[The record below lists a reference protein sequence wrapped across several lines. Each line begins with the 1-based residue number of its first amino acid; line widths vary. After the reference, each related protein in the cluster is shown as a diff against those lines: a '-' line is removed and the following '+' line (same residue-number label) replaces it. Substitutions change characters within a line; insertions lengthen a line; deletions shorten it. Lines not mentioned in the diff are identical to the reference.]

1 MFRMK
6 IFVTKDAHFIG
17 ICLSR
22 KLACAKLRSI
32 DYERLRKAICLFILF
47 PHTLQLNT
55 QCCWQCSEEPRT
67 GLVLVT
73 IGGTRP
79 KQTTQIE
86 DMTTDNISV
95 DAILYL

>member
-6 IFVTKDAHFIG
+6 IFVTKDVHFIG

-32 DYERLRKAICLFILF
+32 DYESLRKAICLFILF
-47 PHTLQLNT
+47 PHTLQLNI
-55 QCCWQCSEEPRT
+55 QCCWQCSD
-67 GLVLVT
+67 
-73 IGGTRP
+73 
-79 KQTTQIE
+79 QTTQIE